1 MLKWLK
7 NNWKLVTAVLL
18 ALLVG
23 AALTALFIFVPPVA
37 AAITGFLAVKAPAIG
52 AAITVMSPVAGAF
65 VVGALGSAATLA
77 FTLIWNLGVKLT
89 NSLDAWINPPGKDKK
104 PAFSPLVEDEESDN
118 ESQNSPKA
126 PQKGLSSP
134 NPMAKL
140 GGNPSKTSRITFDED
155 EDDLEEMNKEE
166 KKEEKDVEKVKATTS
181 EPIVSEHESPNPNGA
196 TVFSS

>member
-7 NNWKLVTAVLL
+7 NNWKLVTAVFM

-23 AALTALFIFVPPVA
+23 AVLTALYFFVPPVA
-37 AAITGFLAVKAPAIG
+37 VAITGFLAVNAPAIG
-52 AAITVMSPVAGAF
+52 AAITAMSPVAGAF

-140 GGNPSKTSRITFDED
+140 GGNPSKTSLITFD
-155 EDDLEEMNKEE
+155 EDDLEEKN
-166 KKEEKDVEKVKATTS
+166 VEKVKATTS

-196 TVFSS
+196 TVLSS

>member
-7 NNWKLVTAVLL
+7 NNWKLVTAVFM

-23 AALTALFIFVPPVA
+23 AVLTALYFFVPPVA
-37 AAITGFLAVKAPAIG
+37 VAITGFLAVNAPAIG
-52 AAITVMSPVAGAF
+52 AAITAMSPVAGAF

-140 GGNPSKTSRITFDED
+140 GGKTLISSESED
-155 EDDLEEMNKEE
+155 EDDLEEKEKDKKDV
-166 KKEEKDVEKVKATTS
+166 KKEVKDDKSTGLSSLIPDEGTHNPSTS
-181 EPIVSEHESPNPNGA
+181 
-196 TVFSS
+196 TVFTS